1 MDVSNGEKILVG
13 RSKSCD
19 FVVIHESVSSRHCE
33 LLTTQDGYFLQDLN
47 STNGTF
53 VNGERVNGA
62 LVSEQDQINIGLI
75 RLNLKDG
82 KLEVATLSDLESV
95 INKYPSFKLFL
106 AISLAAFGIAGLIL
120 LGNQDPLVSPN
131 EETVSQ
137 TETVELDRSVGD
149 GPLVAS
155 PAFAVDLFRQPD
167 TLEEMIPLLRSSV
180 VGVGCPE
187 GAGTGWPLTV
197 GGKTY
202 IVSNQHV
209 VASCIS
215 ADSSRVQLDIQ
226 GQIHNGEVASYNAEE
241 DLALISADIG
251 LLGLSTSGSPQIGH
265 WVMVIGNPLGMDR
278 SVSFGTITNL
288 IDGVIVTDAA
298 INPGNSGGPIFN
310 SVGEVIG
317 IASAKLAADD
327 IDNIGFGLPLSMLCQ
342 SLLKCDANQWG

>member
-1 MDVSNGEKILVG
+1 MDVSESEKILVG
-13 RSKSCD
+13 RSEQCD
-19 FVVIHESVSSRHCE
+19 FVVTHDSVSSWHCE
-33 LLTTQDGYFLQDLN
+33 LEITEEGLFLRDLD

-53 VNGERVNGA
+53 VNGTRISGSV
-62 LVSEQDQINIGLI
+62 VSEEDQIYVGLVPLSL
-75 RLNLKDG
+75 RNG
-82 KLEVATLSDLESV
+82 K
-95 INKYPSFKLFL
+95 F
-106 AISLAAFGIAGLIL
+106 
-120 LGNQDPLVSPN
+120 Q
-131 EETVSQ
+131 
-137 TETVELDRSVGD
+137 
-149 GPLVAS
+149 LVAS
-155 PAFAVDLFRQPD
+155 SFSKKEINRPPSFSLVLLSLLFVVGLGGWFFWSSQDSSTFQMGGTASESGSSVRESEEASLPFTNSPASLFSQPN